1 MVAVRG
7 VLSTCVRRMSLASR
21 RPAILRTRLLHP
33 TKRQLILFIL
43 LAGAGLCLLL
53 VTFVCWDGV
62 DSHGNWIG
70 GCEPIGGHLSWF
82 IVPAVSYLAA
92 AWLVGQPK

>member
-1 MVAVRG
+1 M
-7 VLSTCVRRMSLASR
+7 
-21 RPAILRTRLLHP
+21 RTRLLHP